1 MIAEEMRAGVPAA
14 AVPVGGRRRAGA
26 LSLAGAGLLL
36 VGLAVLAID
45 TERFLTLDNVRAIL
59 SSASIV
65 GIAALGATAVMLAGG
80 QVSLATATL
89 ASVTAMIFLALLG
102 AGLVPAIAGTLAAG
116 ALAYA
121 VLGWLVGVFAVNPIV
136 LTVGAGS
143 LLTGLTV
150 AITGGDQV
158 TPAGGGFSTLND
170 RILTLP
176 VSVWTFFALALV
188 LHVVLT
194 RTAVGQ
200 RISLV
205 GESRPTAIAA
215 GLPVGAIVTGAFA
228 IGGAL
233 TAVAGMFLGA
243 VNTNASLEVGGN
255 LTFDAIA
262 AVLVGGTAIAGGSGS
277 ALRTLSGA
285 LVVAAISDLLVLRG
299 YATGTQTCIKGL
311 LVLLVVLGV
320 HLRRTGAGR

>member
-1 MIAEEMRAGVPAA
+1 MIAKEVPAGGPA
-14 AVPVGGRRRAGA
+14 TVVALPGRRRAGT
-26 LSLAGAGLLL
+26 LSLAAAGVLALAL
-36 VGLAVLAID
+36 VVLAID
-45 TERFLTLDNVRAIL
+45 TDRFLTLDNLRAIL

-65 GIAALGATAVMLAGG
+65 GIAALGATAVMLVGG
-80 QVSLATATL
+80 QVSLATAAL
-89 ASVTAMIFLALLG
+89 ASVTAMVFLALLG
-102 AGLVPAIAGTLAAG
+102 AGVVPAVLATLAVG
-116 ALAYA
+116 GLAYG
-121 VLGWLVGVFAVNPIV
+121 VLGLLVGAFAVNPIV
-136 LTVGAGS
+136 LTVGASS

-158 TPAGGGFSTLND
+158 TPAGGGFSALNG
-170 RILTLP
+170 RVLTLP
-176 VSVWTFFALALV
+176 VSVWTFFVLAVV
-188 LHVVLT
+188 LHLVLT
-194 RTAVGQ
+194 RTTVGR
-200 RISLV
+200 RIFLV
-205 GESRPTAIAA
+205 GESRATAIAA
-215 GLPVGAIVTGAFA
+215 GLPVRTTVVAAFA

-277 ALRTLSGA
+277 ALRTLGGA

-299 YATGTQTCIKGL
+299 YATGTQTCIQGV

>member
-1 MIAEEMRAGVPAA
+1 MIAEEVRAGMTAPTVALPS
-14 AVPVGGRRRAGA
+14 RRRASTLA
-26 LSLAGAGLLL
+26 LAAAGLLL
-36 VGLAVLAID
+36 VALAALAVD

-65 GIAALGATAVMLAGG
+65 GIAALGATAVMIVGG
-80 QVSLATATL
+80 QVSLATAAL
-89 ASVTAMIFLALLG
+89 ASVTAMVFLALLG
-102 AGLVPAIAGTLAAG
+102 AGVVPAVAGTLATG
-116 ALAYA
+116 AVAYA
-121 VLGWLVGVFAVNPIV
+121 VLGGLVGAFAVNPIV
-136 LTVGAGS
+136 LTVGASS

-158 TPAGGGFSTLND
+158 TPAGGGFATFND

-176 VSVWTFFALALV
+176 VSVWTFFVLAIV
-188 LHVVLT
+188 LHLVLT
-194 RTAVGQ
+194 RTAVGR
-200 RISLV
+200 RIFLV

-215 GLPVGAIVTGAFA
+215 GLPVGRTVVAAFA

-262 AVLVGGTAIAGGSGS
+262 AVLVGGTAIAGGQGS

-299 YATGTQTCIKGL
+299 YETGTQTAIKGL

>member
-1 MIAEEMRAGVPAA
+1 MIAEEVSVGGSA
-14 AVPVGGRRRAGA
+14 AVVAMPSRRRAGTV
-26 LSLAGAGLLL
+26 SLAAAGVLLAL
-36 VGLAVLAID
+36 LAVLAVD
-45 TERFLTLDNVRAIL
+45 TERFLTLDNLRAIL

-65 GIAALGATAVMLAGG
+65 GIAALGATAVMIVGG
-80 QVSLATATL
+80 QVSLATAAL
-89 ASVTAMIFLALLG
+89 ASVTAMVFLALLG
-102 AGLVPAIAGTLAAG
+102 AGVVPAIAGTLAAG
-116 ALAYA
+116 AVAYA
-121 VLGWLVGVFAVNPIV
+121 VLGWLVGAFAVNPIV
-136 LTVGAGS
+136 LTVGASS

-158 TPAGGGFSTLND
+158 TPAGGGFSALNE
-170 RILTLP
+170 RILSLP
-176 VSVWTFFALALV
+176 VSVWTFFVLAIV
-188 LHVVLT
+188 LQLVLT
-194 RTAVGQ
+194 RTTVGR
-200 RISLV
+200 RIFLV
-205 GESRPTAIAA
+205 GESRPTAVAA
-215 GLPVGAIVTGAFA
+215 GLPVRTTVIAAFA

-299 YATGTQTCIKGL
+299 YATGTQTCIQGL

-320 HLRRTGAGR
+320 HLRRSGAGR